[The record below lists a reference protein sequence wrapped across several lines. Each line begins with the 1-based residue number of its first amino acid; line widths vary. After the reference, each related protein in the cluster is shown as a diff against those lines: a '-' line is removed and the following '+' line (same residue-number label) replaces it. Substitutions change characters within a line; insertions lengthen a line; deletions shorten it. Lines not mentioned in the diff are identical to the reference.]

1 MPTFPDLITVI
12 SKIGPTVAV
21 AAAPIYIVLY
31 GELEFRYPRNRP
43 PRKPRNRWRT
53 AGKLKRPT
61 LRSGFRRGWR

>member
-43 PRKPRNRWRT
+43 RGSRVT
-53 AGKLKRPT
+53 AGARQG
-61 LRSGFRRGWR
+61 S